1 MAYKDNITSYG
12 FGQMGSAHCKTASSV
27 YPPQGMV
34 IVAIQFLAAN
44 TPTVLKAATDTNES
58 YHEYFQIGTASN
70 DGLIVKSITNATGG
84 DVTVAAGTAFTIQAF
99 NAGDINVG
107 DTIQLTG
114 TIDVLNDSSVLA
126 RKAKVTAVDA
136 GTNQITL
143 DHSIT
148 HVTGSA
154 TSIVFHP
161 KAPGIKGHGGED
173 ADSVVYPK
181 GMIIYG
187 RWDEVKPSADDDGGI
202 ICYFGY

>member
-34 IVAIQFLAAN
+34 IVAVQFLAAN
-44 TPTVLKAATDTNES
+44 TLAVLKAATDPNES

-70 DGLIVKSITNATGG
+70 DGLTVKSITNASGNFQSQ
-84 DVTVAAGTAFTIQAF
+84 DAGTAFTIQAF

-114 TIDVLNDSSVLA
+114 TIHSTNDPSVLA
-126 RKAKVTAVDA
+126 RKAKVTAVNA
-136 GTNQITL
+136 GANQITL
-143 DHSIT
+143 DHTIV
-148 HVTGSA
+148 HATGSA

-173 ADSVVYPK
+173 AASVVYPK